1 MTDLYAR
8 LGIDF
13 DQLGCVMLDCEPP
26 TFLHDLVPP
35 TFWYRDPARPGEYG
49 PEMQAH
55 VTLLFGLI
63 QNANTIRAEVD
74 EVLEGWRA
82 PEFFEASKR
91 APLEMFGGPDAPY
104 DCIVLR
110 PSYDLGYSDAHRRL
124 SRLPHINTFP
134 DYQAHVT
141 VGYVIKGAGKYL
153 LPDLERALS
162 ERRTPLQLAHTGLN
176 YGRAEG
182 EPYA

>member
-63 QNANTIRAEVD
+63 RNASTIRAEVD

-82 PEFFEASKR
+82 P
-91 APLEMFGGPDAPY
+91 DAPATRTHRPQ
-104 DCIVLR
+104 LR
-110 PSYDLGYSDAHRRL
+110 ARR
-124 SRLPHINTFP
+124 
-134 DYQAHVT
+134 
-141 VGYVIKGAGKYL
+141 
-153 LPDLERALS
+153 
-162 ERRTPLQLAHTGLN
+162 RRTLCLT
-176 YGRAEG
+176 
-182 EPYA
+182 